1 MKIGVRLL
9 LGYFLIVAIAGYF
22 VIRIFVQE
30 VKPGVRRAT
39 EGTLVDTATLL
50 AQFARQDML
59 LDNVASGQ
67 LAQAFAS
74 LNLRPIGANIEGIRK
89 DRNEYRV
96 YLTDAN
102 GRVVFDSSG
111 KAVGQ
116 DYSRW
121 NDVWLTLRG
130 EYGARSTR
138 TNPADEQSSVMYVAA
153 PVVAENKIIGVL
165 SVGKP
170 NISMAPVIKRSERKI
185 LLAGGVLLGIALLIG
200 LGFVWWINRSIGKLV
215 DYAERVAEGQVVA
228 LPAMGSSE
236 LHDLARALESMRLKL
251 DGKAYIEQYVHTMTH
266 ELKSPLAAITGAA
279 ELLRESPPPATAQ
292 RFIVNIEQ
300 QSARIRQLV
309 DKMLVQA
316 RLESRVDLQF
326 SPLDISHILKQ
337 TFSAKEAQAVSRGIC
352 LQLKNADSA
361 ILTGDGLLLSQ
372 ALTNLIDNAMDFTP
386 LGGAVILS
394 GERYE
399 GEYLITVEDNGSG
412 IPDYAQ
418 EKIFD
423 RFYSLP
429 RADSPKSTGLGLNFV
444 REVAAIHR
452 GRISL
457 ENRLSQGV
465 IAYLTLPLDA
475 A

>member
-352 LQLKNADSA
+352 LQLKHADSA

-372 ALTNLIDNAMDFTP
+372 ALTNLIDNALDFTP

-394 GERYE
+394 GERHE

-457 ENRLSQGV
+457 ENRLPQGV

>member
-59 LDNVASGQ
+59 QNKVAGGQ

-96 YLTDAN
+96 YLTDAE
-102 GRVVFDSSG
+102 GRVIFDSSG

-130 EYGARSTR
+130 HYGARSTR
-138 TNPADEQSSVMYVAA
+138 TDPADEQSSVMYVAA
-153 PVVAENKIIGVL
+153 PVMVENKIIGVL

-200 LGFVWWINRSIGKLV
+200 LGFVWWINRAIGKLV
-215 DYAERVAEGQVVA
+215 DYAERVAEGQNVA
-228 LPAMGSSE
+228 LPVMGSSE
-236 LHDLARALESMRLKL
+236 LNDLARALESMRLKL
-251 DGKAYIEQYVHTMTH
+251 DGKAYIEQYVHTLTH

-292 RFIVNIEQ
+292 RFLMNIEQ
-300 QSARIRQLV
+300 QSARIQQLV
-309 DKMLVQA
+309 DKMLIQA
-316 RLESRVDLQF
+316 RLESRVDVQL
-326 SPLDISHILKQ
+326 SPIEISSIIKQ
-337 TFSAKEAQAVSRGIC
+337 AMGAKEAQAVSRGINLRLIC
-352 LQLKNADSA
+352 ADSA
-361 ILTGDGLLLSQ
+361 TLTGDGLLLSQ
-372 ALTNLIDNAMDFTP
+372 ALTNLIDNALDFTP
-386 LGGAVILS
+386 SGGEVTVRGTRQA
-394 GERYE
+394 
-399 GEYLITVEDNGSG
+399 GEYLITVEDTGSG

-423 RFYSLP
+423 RFYSLA
-429 RADSPKSTGLGLNFV
+429 RANSPKSTGLGLNFV
-444 REVAAIHR
+444 REVAAIHQ
-452 GRISL
+452 GNVSL
-457 ENRLSQGV
+457 ENRQPHGV
-465 IAYLTLPLDA
+465 CAHLILPLA
-475 A
+475 IT

>member
-59 LDNVASGQ
+59 QNKVAGGQ

-96 YLTDAN
+96 YLTDAE
-102 GRVVFDSSG
+102 GRVIFDSSG

-130 EYGARSTR
+130 HYGARSTR
-138 TNPADEQSSVMYVAA
+138 TDPADEQSSVMYVAA
-153 PVVAENKIIGVL
+153 PVMVENKIIGVL

-200 LGFVWWINRSIGKLV
+200 LGFVWWINRAIGKLV
-215 DYAERVAEGQVVA
+215 DYAERVAEGQNVA
-228 LPAMGSSE
+228 LPVMGSSE
-236 LHDLARALESMRLKL
+236 LNDLARALESMRLKL
-251 DGKAYIEQYVHTMTH
+251 DGKAYIEQYVHTLTH

-292 RFIVNIEQ
+292 RFLMNIEQ
-300 QSARIRQLV
+300 QSARIQQLV
-309 DKMLVQA
+309 DKMLIQA
-316 RLESRVDLQF
+316 RLESRVDVQL
-326 SPLDISHILKQ
+326 SPIEISSIIKQ
-337 TFSAKEAQAVSRGIC
+337 AMGAKEAQAVSRGINLRLIC
-352 LQLKNADSA
+352 ADSA
-361 ILTGDGLLLSQ
+361 TLTGDGLLLSQ
-372 ALTNLIDNAMDFTP
+372 ALTNLIDNALDFTP
-386 LGGAVILS
+386 SGGEVTVR
-394 GERYE
+394 GTRQTD
-399 GEYLITVEDNGSG
+399 EYLITVEDTGSG

-423 RFYSLP
+423 RFYSLA
-429 RADSPKSTGLGLNFV
+429 RANSPKSTGLGLNFV
-444 REVAAIHR
+444 REVAAIHQ
-452 GRISL
+452 GNVSL
-457 ENRLSQGV
+457 ENRQPHGV
-465 IAYLTLPLDA
+465 CAHLTLPLA
-475 A
+475 IT

>member
-337 TFSAKEAQAVSRGIC
+337 TFNAKEAQAVSRGIC

-372 ALTNLIDNAMDFTP
+372 ALTNLIDNALDFTP

-394 GERYE
+394 GERHE

-457 ENRLSQGV
+457 ENRLPQGV

>member
-96 YLTDAN
+96 YLTDAD

-337 TFSAKEAQAVSRGIC
+337 TFSAKEAQAVRRGIC
-352 LQLKNADSA
+352 LQLKRADSA

-372 ALTNLIDNAMDFTP
+372 ALTNLIDNALDFTP

-394 GERYE
+394 GERHE

-457 ENRLSQGV
+457 ENRLPQGV
-465 IAYLTLPLDA
+465 SAYLALPLEA